1 METRNIKT
9 SRILSL
15 IIAAVWVF
23 PLIINVQ
30 EGDISESLANI
41 ALIVSWLCIY
51 VLKKNY
57 KHDN

>member
-15 IIAAVWVF
+15 IIAAVWIF

-41 ALIVSWLCIY
+41 ALIVSWLYIY
-51 VLKKNY
+51 VLEKIY

>member
-41 ALIVSWLCIY
+41 ALIVSWLYIY
-51 VLKKNY
+51 VLEKNY